1 MKFWNGYYNGLTF
14 IFATMRMTLVVG
26 MVIMQGYPQLC
37 YEYIR
42 NFKIV
47 GMVIIPVY
55 PQPIILWVI
64 KLLEWLLD
72 QYIHNLCSYY
82 YISIVGMVIII
93 PGYPQYYSCVIRRNS
108 KLSVFSATCLVA
120 RLSLTLFSLYYA
132 LNVCRVEICLRLVLM
147 YCFYVE

>member
-55 PQPIILWVI
+55 PQPIIL
-64 KLLEWLLD
+64 
-72 QYIHNLCSYY
+72 
-82 YISIVGMVIII
+82 
-93 PGYPQYYSCVIRRNS
+93 
-108 KLSVFSATCLVA
+108 
-120 RLSLTLFSLYYA
+120 
-132 LNVCRVEICLRLVLM
+132 
-147 YCFYVE
+147 